1 MAILF
6 RTFLVLFYFLMIVCY
21 LTNVLHKASFLV
33 PDNKQCVCLK
43 KLFQKLKISF
53 KHKTLYGN
61 IFALNSQTGYNY
73 KLFVQNVRC
82 KICVV

>member
-1 MAILF
+1 MAMLY
-6 RTFLVLFYFLMIVCY
+6 RNFLVLFYFLMIVCY
-21 LTNVLHKASFLV
+21 LNYVLYKASFLV

-43 KLFQKLKISF
+43 KLFQKLNISF

-61 IFALNSQTGYNY
+61 IFALNSQTGYII